1 MNDVTGSLSTEQ
13 QAIVD
18 AVLGPMSV
26 LACAGSGKT
35 CTAVHRLA
43 SIRKRIGEHRGYVA
57 LLSFSNIAV
66 TTFNTSYAELTKGM
80 SSITAAHRIRIETF
94 DSFLTTNILRPH
106 ACRTMGC
113 PRTPYLITGSETFLQ
128 NTQFQFWAVPAVGK
142 AFPVPRDEIE
152 SVVVRLNNQGA
163 ATFHYQRHKSL
174 LPIHN
179 GPTVVAR
186 LGALGAYTHGLG
198 QYWAYQTLIDQPAI
212 LRALARRYPHIVVD
226 EAQDVVSVHQALLE
240 LLVTAGVQV
249 TLVGDPSQAIYEFAG
264 ADGSYLREH
273 ATKFGVASHA
283 LTKNYRSVPLILA
296 TANALS
302 KQHDIAHRSAPD
314 NDHGAFFV
322 GYREAQLD
330 QLVDAFQTTLISA
343 GLKTEKSAV
352 VCRARGL
359 ANQLAGVDVAVGQ
372 GIVKGLASA
381 AVLRD
386 RRGDYYAA
394 FKNVAACVVALLA
407 DPPGSLLVQ
416 VAQPARYPEW
426 RPLTREIWAF
436 TRDAAFGLPAST
448 LVADAVWQPALLARI
463 KDLLARID
471 AKLGLAP
478 ATNIGKKL
486 SKRALP
492 NAPLITSADL
502 AGAQDTCIRIDTVHQ
517 VKGESLDAVLYIAK
531 KSHVQALIAG
541 VDTEVGRI
549 GYVAVTRAKDLFWLG
564 VPASALAELRGPLIA
579 LGFKERGVPDKT
591 PLAASGPD
599 NLIQADGHWPDT
611 P

>member
-1 MNDVTGSLSTEQ
+1 MSDFSSSLSTEQ
-13 QAIVD
+13 QAVVD

-35 CTAVHRLA
+35 RTAVHRLA
-43 SIRKRIGEHRGYVA
+43 SIRKRISEHRGYVA

-66 TTFNTSYAELTKGM
+66 TTFNSSYAELTKGM
-80 SSITAAHRIRIETF
+80 SSVAAGHRIRIETF

-113 PRTPYLITGSETFLQ
+113 PRTPYLITGSEAFLQ
-128 NTQFQFWAVPAVGK
+128 NKEFKFWAVPPSGD
-142 AFPVPRDEIE
+142 AFPVPSDSIE
-152 SVVVRLNNQGA
+152 NVVVRFNNQGA
-163 ATFHYQRHKSL
+163 ASFHYRLNKSL
-174 LPIHN
+174 LPINN

-186 LGALGAYTHGLG
+186 LGAVGAYTHGLG
-198 QYWAYQTLIDQPAI
+198 QYWAYRTLVQQPAI

-240 LLVTAGVQV
+240 QLAAAGVHV
-249 TLVGDPSQAIYEFAG
+249 SLVGDPCQAIYEFAG
-264 ADGSYLREH
+264 ADGSYLRKH
-273 ATKFGVASHA
+273 ATRLGVASHA
-283 LTKNYRSVPLILA
+283 LTRNYRSVPLILA
-296 TANALS
+296 AANALA
-302 KQHDIAHRSAPD
+302 KQHDIAHRAAPD
-314 NDHGAFFV
+314 NDHGAFFI

-330 QLVDAFQTTLISA
+330 QLVDAFQTTLVSA
-343 GLKTEKSAV
+343 GLKADNSAV

-386 RRGDYYAA
+386 RRGDYHAA
-394 FKNVAACVVALLA
+394 FRTVAACVVALLA
-407 DPPGSLLVQ
+407 DPPKSLLAQ
-416 VAQPARYPEW
+416 VAQPGRYPEW

-436 TRDAAFGLPAST
+436 TRDAAVGLPAST
-448 LVADAVWQPALLARI
+448 LVADAAWQPALLARI
-463 KDLLARID
+463 KDLLARIE
-471 AKLGLAP
+471 AMFGLAP
-478 ATNIGKKL
+478 APNIGKKL

-492 NAPLITSADL
+492 NAPLITAADL
-502 AGAQDTCIRIDTVHQ
+502 AGAQDIRIRIDTVHQ

-564 VPASALAELRGPLIA
+564 VPASALGELRGPLTA
-579 LGFKERGVPDKT
+579 LGFREHGGSP
-591 PLAASGPD
+591 
-599 NLIQADGHWPDT
+599 H
-611 P
+611 